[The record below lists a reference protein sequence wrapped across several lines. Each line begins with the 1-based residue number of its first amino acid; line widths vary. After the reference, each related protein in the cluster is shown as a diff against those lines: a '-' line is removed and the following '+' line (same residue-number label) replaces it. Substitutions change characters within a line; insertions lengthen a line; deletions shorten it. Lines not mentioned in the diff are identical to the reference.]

1 MSDVTDPS
9 PESAG
14 AHAPVA
20 LGSYELIERIGAGAL
35 GEAFRGRDTIHGR
48 TVVIK
53 RVPSV
58 LSSDPERAVALQSAA
73 EPLEAISH
81 PGVAMLYECG
91 LEDGQMFLALEYVS
105 GERLDQLIGGRP
117 LNPRRAV
124 EIAIDVADALAALHQ
139 AGLVH
144 GDVRPANIIVSSRG
158 HAKVIDAG
166 LAMFTAGGMLRATA
180 GSRLGSLPE
189 SAVATLRYLSPEEA
203 AAERTDARSD
213 VFSLGCVLHEMLTG
227 RAPFDRPTADA
238 IVLATLQS
246 SPPPANAQVAS
257 VPIDLSRIC
266 ARALAKSMD
275 RRYPGAAAMAED
287 LRGVASLLDEDLGDA
302 PAVDAPEAGRGR
314 RIIIGI
320 ALFVVATLMAWWAW
334 LAIASLF

>member
-1 MSDVTDPS
+1 
-9 PESAG
+9 
-14 AHAPVA
+14 
-20 LGSYELIERIGAGAL
+20 LIERIGAGAL
-35 GEAFRGRDTIHGR
+35 GEAFRARDTIHGR

-53 RVPSV
+53 RVPSA
-58 LSSDPERAVALQSAA
+58 LSSDQQRAVALQSAA

-144 GDVRPANIIVSSRG
+144 GDVRPANVIVSSRG
-158 HAKVIDAG
+158 RAKIIDAG
-166 LAMFTAGGMLRATA
+166 LATFTAGGMLRATA

-203 AAERTDARSD
+203 AGERIDARSD
-213 VFSLGCVLHEMLTG
+213 VFSLGSVLHEMLTG
-227 RAPFDRPTADA
+227 QAPFDRPTADA

-287 LRGVASLLDEDLGDA
+287 LRGVAALLDEDLDEA
-302 PAVDAPEAGRGR
+302 PAVESPEAGRGR

-320 ALFVVATLMAWWAW
+320 ALVAVVALVAWWAW